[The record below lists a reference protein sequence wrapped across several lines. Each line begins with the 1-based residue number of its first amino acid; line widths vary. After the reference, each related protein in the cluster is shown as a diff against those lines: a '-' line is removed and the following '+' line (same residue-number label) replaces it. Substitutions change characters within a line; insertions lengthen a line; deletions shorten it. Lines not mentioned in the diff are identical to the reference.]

1 MAAPTKRRELWD
13 RRWSELES
21 DFATWGAHYRELS
34 AFYLPRRGR
43 FTATDRNKG
52 DKRNHNI
59 HDNTGTRASNVLSSG
74 LMAGATSPAR
84 PWFKV
89 VTDDIELNNR
99 FSVRRW
105 LDDVTRLILRVFA
118 KSNFYRA
125 MHSAYEEIG
134 VFGTAAFFVMPDPE
148 TVIHCHSLTAGE
160 YRLASNFKGD
170 VDTCYRTFSMTVGAV
185 VKEFGLD
192 ACSQSV
198 KDAFRDGFLSQNVT
212 IRHVIEPRE
221 DRDIRAADNL
231 NMPWKSVYYE
241 VGQDDDLVLRE
252 SGFEEFPIIAPRWET
267 AGHDTYGHGPGMVAL
282 GDVKQLQHEQ
292 VRKSQAIDFQTAPP
306 LIGPAEM
313 RGQET
318 KWAPGGITH
327 VASTA
332 SQAGIRPA
340 FETRL
345 DLNALLMDIEDVRK
359 RINAAF
365 FADLF
370 LMLTFQ
376 GDNTRKT
383 ATEIAER
390 HEEKLIQLGPV
401 LERLHTEALA
411 PSVRRV
417 FKELERGGALP
428 PPPPELANVDLTLEF
443 VSMLAQAQ
451 RAIGVAGIERV
462 LLVAGSVAEAKPD
475 ILDNLDEDGLW
486 NELVEAV
493 GVPSRISNSPEVRDK
508 LRRGKLQSQQA
519 AAQAALQEQQSKTA
533 KNLATSPT
541 DTPNAL
547 RDVTS
552 MFSGYTNPPPQSY
565 G

>member
-1 MAAPTKRRELWD
+1 MKTRRRELWD
-13 RRWSELES
+13 RRWSELDS
-21 DFATWGAHYRELS
+21 DYSTWGAHHRELS
-34 AFYLPRRGR
+34 AFFLPRRGR
-43 FTATDRNKG
+43 FATTDRNKG
-52 DKRNHNI
+52 DKRNHSI
-59 HDNTGTRASNVLSSG
+59 HDNAGTRAAQILGAG

-89 VTDDIELNNR
+89 VTDDPELNNR
-99 FSVRRW
+99 FGVRRW
-105 LDDVTRLILRVFA
+105 LDDVTRLILRVCA
-118 KSNFYRA
+118 KSNLYRVL
-125 MHSAYEEIG
+125 HSTYEEIA
-134 VFGTAAFFVMPDPE
+134 VFGTGAFFVMPDPE
-148 TVIHCHSLTAGE
+148 TVIHCHPLTAGE
-160 YRLASNFKGD
+160 YRLACNFKGE

-192 ACSQSV
+192 VCSESV
-198 KDAFRDGFLSQNVT
+198 KNAHRDGFLSQSVT

-221 DRDIRAADNL
+221 DRDIRAADNR

-241 VGQDDDLVLRE
+241 TGQDDDLVLRE
-252 SGFEEFPIIAPRWET
+252 SGFEEFPVLAPRWET

-282 GDVKQLQHEQ
+282 GDVKQLQQEQ

-306 LIGPAEM
+306 MLGPAEM
-313 RGQET
+313 KGQET

-359 RINAAF
+359 RINSAF

-376 GDNTRKT
+376 NDTTRKT

-401 LERLHTEALA
+401 LERLHTELLG
-411 PSVRRV
+411 PVVRRIYR
-417 FKELERGGALP
+417 ELERAGVLP
-428 PPPPELANVDLTLEF
+428 PAPPELTNIDLTLEF

-486 NELVEAV
+486 SELTEAI
-493 GVPSRISNSPEVRDK
+493 GVPSRITHSPEVRDK
-508 LRRGKLQSQQA
+508 LRRGKLASQQA

-552 MFSGYTNPPPQSY
+552 MFSGYTNPSPQSY